1 MTILDWVF
9 IAIVVASMLVGAFR
23 GFVKEAISLASLLI
37 AVWAAFALA
46 PVGEGLID
54 QWIESQA
61 LRTWA
66 ARVAIFALVL
76 MLGGLV
82 GWGISRFLNQ
92 VGMSGL
98 DRTLGLGFGFL
109 RGAVVCGLIVI
120 AGPYLELD
128 RDSWWQEAK
137 LLPFSTSVAS
147 AISVIAP
154 RAFDYLRDEISQ
166 TADESPPAELV
177 PEQP

>member
-23 GFVKEAISLASLLI
+23 GFIKEAVSLVSLVV
-37 AVWAAFALA
+37 AVWAAFQFA
-46 PVGEGLID
+46 PAAEGLID
-54 QWIESQA
+54 QWIESPA
-61 LRTWA
+61 LRTWT

-76 MLGGLV
+76 MLGGLA
-82 GWGISRFLNQ
+82 GFLISRFMNQ
-92 VGMSGL
+92 VGMSGM

-128 RDSWWQEAK
+128 RDGWWQQSR
-137 LLPFSTSVAS
+137 LLPFATSVARS
-147 AISVIAP
+147 ISVIAP
-154 RAFDYLRDEISQ
+154 RALDYVRKEI
-166 TADESPPAELV
+166 AIEPDDRESPEPVER
-177 PEQP
+177 